1 MAEKEVHLRDYLA
14 VIRKHDFL
22 VAVSFLLVFGSAL
35 IVSLY
40 MPRVYEASA
49 TIEIQSST
57 PPSGLSNLMSSVMLG
72 SADQVSMQTVCER
85 FTSRSLLSE
94 TIRNLKKQMPDMR
107 GYPESPDALASR
119 VRARIVPDTS
129 MIEVT
134 VRMRR
139 DEGGSQT
146 AAMIANE
153 LVSAMQSYRS
163 AKTGSEMERRQDFVD
178 GKIEEVQHEID
189 KSDQDIQEFLKGSG
203 DAAVWSARAD
213 YVLTRLSTLVD
224 LKERS
229 EIALAAEIRKRQDL
243 ESRLEK
249 EPEWMEQS
257 RTFSRDVLWD
267 KNRTDLANLQRR
279 LVATR
284 AELGENH
291 PEVKVLEA
299 QIAEIMENMKAS
311 EDLANLQRE
320 LVAAQAELGEND
332 PKIKALQAQIE
343 KIMEEMKAI
352 AQEMMSAKTES
363 RNPIYQALL
372 DQKIDTELRMINY
385 ETQIKIVEE
394 MLAALNDEKEKVFSE
409 MSESL
414 FQLDKMRREIDYKV
428 DIHKSLLE
436 KKLEAEIWAVENSGD
451 DAGRTK
457 GGIEVVDMAQP
468 SSHTVSPRVKFIGA
482 IAGLV
487 GLVVGLGMA
496 FMAEYFEKTYRSPE
510 EAREAL
516 GIPVLGII
524 PSIRDQQ
531 PGKFSVMESPMSAE
545 AESFRT
551 LVTNI
556 EFSSAES
563 PHKALLITS
572 SGADEGKSFVAANLA
587 VAMAQTKERVV
598 IVDCDMR
605 KAMQHS
611 IFGVD
616 NEKGLANLLVGNADL
631 GSVIRDTD
639 VPNLKVISCGPTPPN
654 PVELLKSSRMGEVM
668 SELRSAWDVILCDS
682 PPVLPVA
689 DALVLASKLD
699 GVLLVADL
707 NHTARNE
714 MSEALERLSKL
725 DAPMLGL
732 VCNKV
737 STAKYN
743 SYYHGRAAS

>member
-1 MAEKEVHLRDYLA
+1 M
-14 VIRKHDFL
+14 
-22 VAVSFLLVFGSAL
+22 
-35 IVSLY
+35 
-40 MPRVYEASA
+40 
-49 TIEIQSST
+49 
-57 PPSGLSNLMSSVMLG
+57 
-72 SADQVSMQTVCER
+72 
-85 FTSRSLLSE
+85 
-94 TIRNLKKQMPDMR
+94 
-107 GYPESPDALASR
+107 
-119 VRARIVPDTS
+119 
-129 MIEVT
+129 
-134 VRMRR
+134 
-139 DEGGSQT
+139 
-146 AAMIANE
+146 
-153 LVSAMQSYRS
+153 
-163 AKTGSEMERRQDFVD
+163 
-178 GKIEEVQHEID
+178 
-189 KSDQDIQEFLKGSG
+189 
-203 DAAVWSARAD
+203 WSARAD
-213 YVLTRLSTLVD
+213 YVLARLSSLVD

-229 EIALAAEIRKRQDL
+229 EMALAAEERKLTELD
-243 ESRLEK
+243 SRLEK
-249 EPEWMEQS
+249 EPKWMEHS
-257 RTFSRDVLWD
+257 KTFSRDVLWD
-267 KNRTDLANLQRR
+267 KSRTDLA
-279 LVATR
+279 
-284 AELGENH
+284 
-291 PEVKVLEA
+291 
-299 QIAEIMENMKAS
+299 
-311 EDLANLQRE
+311 DLQRE
-320 LVAAQAELGEND
+320 LVAAQAELGENH
-332 PKIKALQAQIE
+332 PEVKSLEAQIE
-343 KIMEEMKAI
+343 KTMEEKRASV
-352 AQEMMSAKTES
+352 QELMSAKTES
-363 RNPIYQALL
+363 RSLVYQALL
-372 DQKIDTELRMINY
+372 DQKIDTELRIINY

-394 MLAALNDEKEKVFSE
+394 MLAALNDEREKLFSE

-414 FQLDKMRREIDYKV
+414 FQLDKMRREVDYKV

-451 DAGRTK
+451 GAGRIK

-468 SSHTVSPRVKFIGA
+468 SSHIVSPRVKFIGA
-482 IAGLV
+482 VAGLV

-510 EAREAL
+510 EAREDL
-516 GIPVLGII
+516 RIPVLGVI

-531 PGKFSVMESPMSAE
+531 PGRFPVLESPMSAE

-551 LVTNI
+551 LVTNM

-631 GSVIRDTD
+631 ESVILDTD
-639 VPNLKVISCGPTPPN
+639 VPNLKLVSCGPTPPN
-654 PVELLKSSRMGEVM
+654 PVELLKSSRMGEVL
-668 SELRSAWDVILCDS
+668 SELRSSCDVILCDS

-707 NHTARNE
+707 NHTARDV
-714 MSEALERLSKL
+714 MAEALGRLSKL

-732 VCNKV
+732 VCNRV

>member
-22 VAVSFLLVFGSAL
+22 VVVSFLLVFGSAL
-35 IVSLY
+35 IVSFY
-40 MPRVYEASA
+40 MPTIYEASA

-57 PPSGLSNLMSSVMLG
+57 PPSGLSSLMPSVMLRG
-72 SADQVSMQTVCER
+72 ADQVSMQTVCER

-94 TIRNLKKQMPDMR
+94 TIRNLKKRMPDMR

-119 VRARIVPDTS
+119 IRAKIVPDTN
-129 MIEVT
+129 MIQVI

-146 AAMIANE
+146 AAMVANE

-178 GKIEEVQHEID
+178 GKIEEVQLEID
-189 KSDQDIQEFLKGSG
+189 ESDQDIREFLKSSG

-213 YVLTRLSTLVD
+213 YVLARLSSLVD

-229 EIALAAEIRKRQDL
+229 EMALAAEERKRQEL
-243 ESRLEK
+243 QSRLEK
-249 EPEWMEQS
+249 EPEWTEHS
-257 RTFSRDVLWD
+257 KTFSRDALWD
-267 KNRTDLANLQRR
+267 KSRTDLADLQRK
-279 LVATR
+279 LVAAQ

-299 QIAEIMENMKAS
+299 QIEKTMEEKKAS
-311 EDLANLQRE
+311 
-320 LVAAQAELGEND
+320 
-332 PKIKALQAQIE
+332 
-343 KIMEEMKAI
+343 
-352 AQEMMSAKTES
+352 AQELMSAKTES
-363 RNPIYQALL
+363 RSPVYQALL

-385 ETQIKIVEE
+385 ETQIRIVEE
-394 MLAALNDEKEKVFSE
+394 MLSALNDEKEKVFSE

-414 FQLDKMRREIDYKV
+414 FQLDKMRREVDYKV

-451 DAGRTK
+451 GAGRIK

-468 SSHTVSPRVKFIGA
+468 SSHIVSPRVKFTGA

-510 EAREAL
+510 EASENL
-516 GIPVLGII
+516 GIPVLGVI

-531 PGKFSVMESPMSAE
+531 PGKFPVLESPMSAE

-556 EFSSAES
+556 EFSSVES

-616 NEKGLANLLVGNADL
+616 NEKGLVNLLVGNADL
-631 GSVIRDTD
+631 ESVIRDTD
-639 VPNLKVISCGPTPPN
+639 VPNLKLISCGPTPPN
-654 PVELLKSSRMGEVM
+654 PVELLKSSRMGEVL
-668 SELRSAWDVILCDS
+668 SELRGACDVILCDS

-707 NHTARNE
+707 NRTARDVIA
-714 MSEALERLSKL
+714 EALGRLSKL
-725 DAPMLGL
+725 DAPMFGL
-732 VCNKV
+732 ICNRV

>member
-1 MAEKEVHLRDYLA
+1 MAEKEIHLRDYLA

-72 SADQVSMQTVCER
+72 GADQVSMQTTCER

-94 TIRNLKKQMPDMR
+94 TIRNLKRQMPDMR

-146 AAMIANE
+146 AAMVANE

-163 AKTGSEMERRQDFVD
+163 AKTGSEMERRQEFVD
-178 GKIEEVQHEID
+178 GKIEDVQLEIGE
-189 KSDQDIQEFLKGSG
+189 SDQDIQEFLKGSG
-203 DAAVWSARAD
+203 EAAVWSARAD
-213 YVLTRLSTLVD
+213 YVLARLSTLVD
-224 LKERS
+224 LKERG
-229 EIALAAEIRKRQDL
+229 EIALAAEIRKRQEL

-249 EPEWMEQS
+249 EPEWMEYS

-267 KNRTDLANLQRR
+267 KSRTDLVNLKRELAAAQ
-279 LVATR
+279 AD
-284 AELGENH
+284 LGENH
-291 PEVKVLEA
+291 PRVKALEA
-299 QIAEIMENMKAS
+299 QIEETMEATKAS
-311 EDLANLQRE
+311 
-320 LVAAQAELGEND
+320 
-332 PKIKALQAQIE
+332 
-343 KIMEEMKAI
+343 
-352 AQEMMSAKTES
+352 AQELMSAKTES

-372 DQKIDTELRMINY
+372 DQMIDTELRMINY

-394 MLAALNDEKEKVFSE
+394 TLAALNDEKEKVFSE

-414 FQLDKMRREIDYKV
+414 FQLGKMRREVDYKV
-428 DIHKSLLE
+428 GIYKALLA
-436 KKLEAEIWAVENSGD
+436 KKLDAEIWAVENSIDG
-451 DAGRTK
+451 AGRIK

-468 SSHTVSPRVKFIGA
+468 SSHTVSPRIKFIGA
-482 IAGLV
+482 VAGLV
-487 GLVVGLGMA
+487 GLVMGLGMA

-510 EAREAL
+510 EARESL

-524 PSIRDQQ
+524 PSVKDQQ

-631 GSVIRDTD
+631 ESVIRDTD

-654 PVELLKSSRMGEVM
+654 PVELLKSSRMGEVL
-668 SELRSAWDVILCDS
+668 SELRSDWDVILCDS

-707 NHTARNE
+707 NHTARDV
-714 MSEALERLSKL
+714 MAEALERLSKL

>member
-57 PPSGLSNLMSSVMLG
+57 PPSGLSNLMPSVMLRG
-72 SADQVSMQTVCER
+72 ADQVSMQTVCER

-94 TIRNLKKQMPDMR
+94 TIRNLKKQMPGMR

-119 VRARIVPDTS
+119 VRAKIVPDTN
-129 MIEVT
+129 MIQVI

-146 AAMIANE
+146 AALVANE

-163 AKTGSEMERRQDFVD
+163 AKTGSEMGRRQDFVD
-178 GKIEEVQHEID
+178 GKIEEVQLEIG
-189 KSDQDIQEFLKGSG
+189 KSDQDIREFLKSSG

-213 YVLTRLSTLVD
+213 YVLARLSSLVD

-229 EIALAAEIRKRQDL
+229 GMALAAEERKRQEL

-249 EPEWMEQS
+249 EPEWTEHS
-257 RTFSRDVLWD
+257 KTFSRDPLWD
-267 KNRTDLANLQRR
+267 KYGADLANLKRE
-279 LVATR
+279 LVATQ
-284 AELGENH
+284 AELGGNN
-291 PEVKVLEA
+291 PRVKVLEA
-299 QIAEIMENMKAS
+299 QI
-311 EDLANLQRE
+311 
-320 LVAAQAELGEND
+320 GE
-332 PKIKALQAQIE
+332 
-343 KIMEEMKAI
+343 IMEEMKAS
-352 AQEMMSAKTES
+352 AQEVMSAKTES
-363 RNPIYQALL
+363 RSPIYQALL
-372 DQKIDTELRMINY
+372 DQMINTELRMINY

-394 MLAALNDEKEKVFSE
+394 MLSALNDEKDKVFSE

-414 FQLDKMRREIDYKV
+414 FQLDKMRREVDYKV

-436 KKLEAEIWAVENSGD
+436 KKLEAEIWAVENSGNG
-451 DAGRTK
+451 AGRIK

-510 EAREAL
+510 EAREDL

-531 PGKFSVMESPMSAE
+531 PGKFPVLESPMSAE

-587 VAMAQTKERVV
+587 VAMAQTKQRVV

-611 IFGVD
+611 IFSVD

-631 GSVIRDTD
+631 ESVIRDTD
-639 VPNLKVISCGPTPPN
+639 VPNLKLVSCGPTPPN
-654 PVELLKSSRMGEVM
+654 PVELLKSSRMGEVL
-668 SELRSAWDVILCDS
+668 SELRNACDVILCDS

-707 NHTARNE
+707 NHTARDV
-714 MSEALERLSKL
+714 MAEALGRLSKL

-732 VCNKV
+732 VCNRV

-743 SYYHGRAAS
+743 SYHHGRAAS

>member
-1 MAEKEVHLRDYLA
+1 MAEKEIHLRDYLA

-72 SADQVSMQTVCER
+72 GADQVSMQTTCER

-94 TIRNLKKQMPDMR
+94 TIRNLKRQMPGMR
-107 GYPESPDALASR
+107 GYPESPEALASR
-119 VRARIVPDTS
+119 IRAKIVPDTN
-129 MIEVT
+129 MIEVI

-146 AAMIANE
+146 AAMVANE

-163 AKTGSEMERRQDFVD
+163 VKTGSEMERRQDFVD
-178 GKIEEVQHEID
+178 GKIKDVQLEIG
-189 KSDQDIQEFLKGSG
+189 KSDQDIREFLKVRG
-203 DAAVWSARAD
+203 DAGVWSARSD
-213 YVLTRLSTLVD
+213 YVLARLSSLVD
-224 LKERS
+224 LKERG

-249 EPEWMEQS
+249 EPEWMEHS

-267 KNRTDLANLQRR
+267 KSRTDLANL
-279 LVATR
+279 
-284 AELGENH
+284 
-291 PEVKVLEA
+291 K
-299 QIAEIMENMKAS
+299 
-311 EDLANLQRE
+311 RE
-320 LVAAQAELGEND
+320 LVAAQAELGENH
-332 PKIKALQAQIE
+332 PKIKALEAQIE
-343 KIMEEMKAI
+343 ETMEATKSS
-352 AQEMMSAKTES
+352 AQDLMSAKTES
-363 RNPIYQALL
+363 RNPVYQALL
-372 DQKIDTELRMINY
+372 DQMIDTELRMINY

-394 MLAALNDEKEKVFSE
+394 TLAALNDEKEKVFLE
-409 MSESL
+409 MSENL
-414 FQLDKMRREIDYKV
+414 FQLGKMRREVNYKV

-436 KKLEAEIWAVENSGD
+436 KKLEAEIWAVENGGD
-451 DAGRTK
+451 GAGRIK
-457 GGIEVVDMAQP
+457 GGIEIVDMAQP

-482 IAGLV
+482 VAGLV
-487 GLVVGLGMA
+487 GLVVGVGMA

-524 PSIRDQQ
+524 PSIKDQQ

-631 GSVIRDTD
+631 ESVIRDTD

-654 PVELLKSSRMGEVM
+654 PVELLKSSRMDEVL
-668 SELRSAWDVILCDS
+668 SELRSDWDVILCDS

-707 NHTARNE
+707 NHTARDVIA
-714 MSEALERLSKL
+714 EALERLSKL

-743 SYYHGRAAS
+743 SYYHGRAAI

>member
-57 PPSGLSNLMSSVMLG
+57 PSSGLSNLMPSVILRG
-72 SADQVSMQTVCER
+72 ADQVSMQTVCER
-85 FTSRSLLSE
+85 FTSRSLMSE
-94 TIRNLKKQMPDMR
+94 TIRNLKRQMPNMR

-119 VRARIVPDTS
+119 VRAKIVPDTN
-129 MIEVT
+129 MIGVT

-146 AAMIANE
+146 AATVANE

-163 AKTGSEMERRQDFVD
+163 AKTGSEMEIRQDFVN

-189 KSDQDIQEFLKGSG
+189 KSDQEIREFLKDSG

-213 YVLTRLSTLVD
+213 YVLARLSSLVD

-229 EIALAAEIRKRQDL
+229 EMALAAEERKRTEL

-249 EPEWMEQS
+249 EPEWTEHS
-257 RTFSRDVLWD
+257 KTFSRDALWD
-267 KNRTDLANLQRR
+267 KSRTDLADLQRK
-279 LVATR
+279 LVAAQ

-299 QIAEIMENMKAS
+299 QIEKTMEEKKAS
-311 EDLANLQRE
+311 
-320 LVAAQAELGEND
+320 
-332 PKIKALQAQIE
+332 
-343 KIMEEMKAI
+343 
-352 AQEMMSAKTES
+352 AQELMSAKTES
-363 RNPIYQALL
+363 RSPVYQALL

-385 ETQIKIVEE
+385 ETQIRIVEE
-394 MLAALNDEKEKVFSE
+394 MLSALNDEKEKVFSE

-414 FQLDKMRREIDYKV
+414 FQLDKMRREVDYKV

-451 DAGRTK
+451 GAGRIK

-524 PSIRDQQ
+524 PSIKDQQ
-531 PGKFSVMESPMSAE
+531 PGEFSVMESPMSAE

-563 PHKALLITS
+563 SHKALLITS
-572 SGADEGKSFVAANLA
+572 SGADEGKSFVTANLA

-631 GSVIRDTD
+631 ESVIRDTD
-639 VPNLKVISCGPTPPN
+639 VPNLKLVSCGPTPPN
-654 PVELLKSSRMGEVM
+654 PVELLKSSRMGEVLT
-668 SELRSAWDVILCDS
+668 ELRNACDVILCDS

-707 NHTARNE
+707 NHTARDV
-714 MSEALERLSKL
+714 MAEALGRLSKL
-725 DAPMLGL
+725 DAQMLGL
-732 VCNKV
+732 VCNRV
-737 STAKYN
+737 STAKHN

>member
-57 PPSGLSNLMSSVMLG
+57 PSSGLSNLMPSVILRG
-72 SADQVSMQTVCER
+72 ADQVSMQTVCER
-85 FTSRSLLSE
+85 FTSRSLMSE
-94 TIRNLKKQMPDMR
+94 TIRNLKRQMPNMR

-119 VRARIVPDTS
+119 VRAKIVPDTN
-129 MIEVT
+129 MIGVT

-146 AAMIANE
+146 AATVANE

-163 AKTGSEMERRQDFVD
+163 AKTGSEMEIRQDFVN

-189 KSDQDIQEFLKGSG
+189 KSDQEIREFLKDSG

-213 YVLTRLSTLVD
+213 YVLARLSSLVD

-229 EIALAAEIRKRQDL
+229 EMALAAEERKRTEL

-249 EPEWMEQS
+249 EPEWTEHS
-257 RTFSRDVLWD
+257 KTFSRDALWD
-267 KNRTDLANLQRR
+267 KSRTDLADLQRK
-279 LVATR
+279 LVAAQ

-299 QIAEIMENMKAS
+299 QIEKTMEEKKAS
-311 EDLANLQRE
+311 
-320 LVAAQAELGEND
+320 
-332 PKIKALQAQIE
+332 
-343 KIMEEMKAI
+343 
-352 AQEMMSAKTES
+352 AQELMSAKTES
-363 RNPIYQALL
+363 RSPVYQALL

-385 ETQIKIVEE
+385 ETQIRIVEE
-394 MLAALNDEKEKVFSE
+394 MLSALNDEKEKVFSE

-414 FQLDKMRREIDYKV
+414 FQLDKMRREVDYKV

-451 DAGRTK
+451 GAGRIK

-516 GIPVLGII
+516 GVPLLGII
-524 PSIRDQQ
+524 PSIKDQQ
-531 PGKFSVMESPMSAE
+531 PGEFSVMESPMSAE

-563 PHKALLITS
+563 SHKALLITS
-572 SGADEGKSFVAANLA
+572 SGADEGKSFVTANLA

-616 NEKGLANLLVGNADL
+616 NEKGLANLLVGNVDVE
-631 GSVIRDTD
+631 SVIRDTD
-639 VPNLKVISCGPTPPN
+639 VPNLKLISCGPTPPN
-654 PVELLKSSRMGEVM
+654 PVELLKSSRMGEVLT
-668 SELRSAWDVILCDS
+668 ELRNACDVILCDS

-707 NHTARNE
+707 NHTARDV
-714 MSEALERLSKL
+714 MAEALGRLSKL

-732 VCNKV
+732 VCNRV
-737 STAKYN
+737 STAKHN

>member
-1 MAEKEVHLRDYLA
+1 
-14 VIRKHDFL
+14 
-22 VAVSFLLVFGSAL
+22 
-35 IVSLY
+35 
-40 MPRVYEASA
+40 
-49 TIEIQSST
+49 
-57 PPSGLSNLMSSVMLG
+57 
-72 SADQVSMQTVCER
+72 MQ
-85 FTSRSLLSE
+85 
-94 TIRNLKKQMPDMR
+94 
-107 GYPESPDALASR
+107 A
-119 VRARIVPDTS
+119 
-129 MIEVT
+129 
-134 VRMRR
+134 
-139 DEGGSQT
+139 
-146 AAMIANE
+146 
-153 LVSAMQSYRS
+153 YRS
-163 AKTGSEMERRQDFVD
+163 AKTDSEMEIRQDFVD

-189 KSDQDIQEFLKGSG
+189 KSDQEIREFLKDSG

-213 YVLTRLSTLVD
+213 YVLARLSTLVD

-229 EIALAAEIRKRQDL
+229 EMALAAERRKRTEL

-249 EPEWMEQS
+249 EPEWMEYS
-257 RTFSRDVLWD
+257 KTFSRDALWD
-267 KNRTDLANLQRR
+267 KSRTDLADLQRR
-279 LVATR
+279 
-284 AELGENH
+284 
-291 PEVKVLEA
+291 
-299 QIAEIMENMKAS
+299 
-311 EDLANLQRE
+311 
-320 LVAAQAELGEND
+320 LVAAQAELGGNHPEV
-332 PKIKALQAQIE
+332 KALEAQIE
-343 KIMEEMKAI
+343 KTMEEEKAS
-352 AQEMMSAKTES
+352 AQELMSAKTES
-363 RNPIYQALL
+363 RSPVYQALL

-385 ETQIKIVEE
+385 ETQIRIVEE
-394 MLAALNDEKEKVFSE
+394 MLSVLNDEKEKVFSE

-414 FQLDKMRREIDYKV
+414 FQLDKMRREVDYKV

-451 DAGRTK
+451 GAGRTK

-524 PSIRDQQ
+524 PSIKDQQ
-531 PGKFSVMESPMSAE
+531 PGEFSVMESPMSAE

-572 SGADEGKSFVAANLA
+572 SGADEGKSFVTANLA

-631 GSVIRDTD
+631 ESVILDTD
-639 VPNLKVISCGPTPPN
+639 VPNLKLVSCGPTPPN
-654 PVELLKSSRMGEVM
+654 PVELLKSSRMGEVL
-668 SELRSAWDVILCDS
+668 SELRSRCDVILCDS

-707 NHTARNE
+707 NHTARDV
-714 MSEALERLSKL
+714 MAEALGRLSKL

-732 VCNKV
+732 VCNRV